1 MADMGS
7 LCGSL
12 GGLTPSAHQC
22 YNPLMQSIQKVRLK
36 SGQFA
41 PGQSGN
47 PGGRPK
53 DEHRVAEL
61 ARSYTLEAIDTL
73 VELMREGK
81 DERVRGTAAQ
91 ALLDRGWGKAKVEV
105 VTGAEGSYLDV
116 LRAVNES
123 MLSKRN
129 ETQT

>member
-1 MADMGS
+1 
-7 LCGSL
+7 
-12 GGLTPSAHQC
+12 
-22 YNPLMQSIQKVRLK
+22 MQTIQKARLS

-61 ARSYTLEAIDTL
+61 ARSYKLEAIDTL
-73 VELMREGK
+73 VELMREGN
-81 DERVRGTAAQ
+81 DERIRGTAAQ

-105 VTGAEGSYLDV
+105 VAGAEGSYLDV
-116 LRAVNES
+116 LRVVNEQVQ
-123 MLSKRN
+123 LKRSDD
-129 ETQT
+129 

>member
-1 MADMGS
+1 MGS
-7 LCGSL
+7 LCDSL
-12 GGLTPSAHQC
+12 GGLTPFAHQC
-22 YNPLMQSIQKVRLK
+22 YNLLMQTIPKARLR

-61 ARSYTLEAIDTL
+61 ARSYTAEAIDTL
-73 VELMREGK
+73 VELMRDGK

-91 ALLDRGWGKAKVEV
+91 ALLDRAWGKAKLEV

-116 LRAVNES
+116 LRVVNER
-123 MLSKRN
+123 LVRGKRDVHIL
-129 ETQT
+129 